1 MNEEKLFKAT
11 SVPGHVKDV
20 DKKQGIVKGYFAVFG
35 NVDSDNDIIEPGA
48 FTKSIAERGPKGTKR
63 IKHLKYHDTR
73 LAPGVA
79 TELGED
85 EFGGWFVS
93 QLAKNSEGEFS
104 TLAKDT
110 LIEYE
115 AGVITEH
122 SHGFQI
128 LQRDFDEVGIRHIKE
143 SMLWEFSTLAA
154 WGANPL
160 TSTEFV
166 KNLKSEDD
174 VIKYLNNI
182 TDRLKIGSFSDGYLE
197 RLEKSYTELSAVYDS
212 LKSKK
217 KPDNSTSKGDEPI
230 DLGNVANLFN

>member
-1 MNEEKLFKAT
+1 MFEKLFKAIE
-11 SVPGHVKDV
+11 VPGLVKDV
-20 DKKQGIVKGYFAVFG
+20 DKKLGIIKGYFAVFG
-35 NVDSDNDIIEPGA
+35 NIDSDKDIIEPGA

-73 LAPGVA
+73 LVPGVP

-128 LQRDFDEVGIRHIKE
+128 LQKEMDDAGIRHIIE
-143 SMLWEFSTLAA
+143 SKLWEFSSLGA

-166 KNLKSEDD
+166 KSLKTEEDI
-174 VIKYLNNI
+174 IKYLNSI

-197 RLEKSYTELSAVYDS
+197 KLEKSYTELSAVYNS

-217 KPDNSTSKGDEPI
+217 KPDSPTSKGNEPRL
-230 DLGNVANLFN
+230 DVVANLLS